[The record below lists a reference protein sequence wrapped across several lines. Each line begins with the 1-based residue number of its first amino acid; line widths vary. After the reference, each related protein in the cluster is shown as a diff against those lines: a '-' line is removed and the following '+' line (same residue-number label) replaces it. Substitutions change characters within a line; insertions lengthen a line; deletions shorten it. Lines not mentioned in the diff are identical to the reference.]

1 MKKDLKESL
10 RTYVKRFKV
19 EKAKIVGCNDS
30 IASSTFRKGLPSD
43 HPLFKELIM
52 GENLTMANSY
62 ALAEKHSFSRMRLN
76 TSRSHLRSRVKTQSQ
91 LRKRQAI
98 NHSMTK
104 ISQ

>member
-19 EKAKIVGCNDS
+19 EKAKIVGCDGS

-62 ALAEKHSFSRMRLN
+62 TLIFCDLTNKLWFKITQLMKED
-76 TSRSHLRSRVKTQSQ
+76 TSK
-91 LRKRQAI
+91 
-98 NHSMTK
+98 MD
-104 ISQ
+104 